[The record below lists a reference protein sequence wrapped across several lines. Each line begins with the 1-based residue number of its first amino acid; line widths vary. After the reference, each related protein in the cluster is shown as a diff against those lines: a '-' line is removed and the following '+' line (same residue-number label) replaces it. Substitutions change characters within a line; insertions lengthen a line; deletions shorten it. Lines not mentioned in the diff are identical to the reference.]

1 MEDIVKKKLSE
12 NNELDKIL
20 SLNILY
26 LKYKKVL
33 ETEDYRSLYVLKYLC
48 YNHCFGEELKKIN
61 EHFKIE
67 ISVENPF
74 NPIVL
79 DELKNIRLIEFST
92 YANNKGDVCISN
104 EGINYLKKYYK
115 INDEGLSF
123 TNMIVYN
130 TINITNINITNTI
143 NNITNRLSDDD
154 KDFFISILK
163 EYSYKKDKN
172 SFIEKLSN
180 FSKRVGEEIFI
191 NVISNIFNPENISK
205 ILENIS

>member
-1 MEDIVKKKLSE
+1 MKAIIKEKLSE

-33 ETEDYRSLYVLKYLC
+33 ETEDYSSLYVLKYFC
-48 YNHCFGEELKKIN
+48 YDHCFSEELKKIN

-74 NPIVL
+74 KPIVL
-79 DELKNIRLIEFST
+79 DELKNEYLIEFST

-143 NNITNRLSDDD
+143 NNITNGLSDDD

-163 EYSYKKDKN
+163 EYSDKKDKK

-180 FSKRVGEEIFI
+180 FSKKVGEEIFI

>member
-1 MEDIVKKKLSE
+1 MKDIVKEKLSE

-26 LKYKKVL
+26 LKYKNVL
-33 ETEDYRSLYVLKYLC
+33 ETEDYRSLYVSKYLC
-48 YNHCFGEELKKIN
+48 YDRCFNEEVKKLN

-74 NPIVL
+74 KPIVL
-79 DELKNIRLIEFST
+79 DELKNEYLIEFST
-92 YANNKGDVCISN
+92 YASNKGHVCISS

-130 TINITNINITNTI
+130 TINVTNINIANTI
-143 NNITNRLSDDD
+143 NNITNGHFLNG
-154 KDFFISILK
+154 L
-163 EYSYKKDKN
+163 
-172 SFIEKLSN
+172 
-180 FSKRVGEEIFI
+180 
-191 NVISNIFNPENISK
+191 
-205 ILENIS
+205 